1 MFWVL
6 IIFLNIFCRLFFFPQ
21 EIKSNLFPTVTFF
34 PVSALFLPYSTT
46 WNLELLHHLFSDQ
59 EIELIT
65 SLPLGRGSSD
75 DKLIWPHVSLGIHSV
90 KSGYN
95 FLLKEKVSASLD
107 NFQPRQLQGLWKR
120 IWTCKVPNKVR
131 NFLWRG
137 CKNAL
142 PVKTNLVRHN
152 VLAEDVCDHC
162 TQLPEDTLLAVWY
175 CPEIA
180 AVWDSASTWNFAT
193 EQISPASLN
202 R

>member
-34 PVSALFLPYSTT
+34 PVSALVLPYSTT

-65 SLPLGRGSSD
+65 SLPLGRGSSE
-75 DKLIWPHVSLGIHSV
+75 DKLIWPYLSSGIYSV

-95 FLLKEKVSASLD
+95 FLSNEKASASLG
-107 NFQPRQLQGLWKR
+107 NLRPPELQGLRKH

-131 NFLWRG
+131 IFL
-137 CKNAL
+137 
-142 PVKTNLVRHN
+142 
-152 VLAEDVCDHC
+152 E
-162 TQLPEDTLLAVWY
+162 
-175 CPEIA
+175 
-180 AVWDSASTWNFAT
+180 
-193 EQISPASLN
+193 SL
-202 R
+202 